1 MRSKIDVADG
11 YESVQLPAPIS
22 GNYSDGPAPAMCEGS
37 SLPLATALAQIQEL
51 SAELN
56 RLRSERERWTEQQL
70 RIMELL
76 GSKSPD
82 RIIHDLRNVL
92 NEREL
97 FRSLADLDD

>member
-1 MRSKIDVADG
+1 MRSKVDVAEG
-11 YESVQLPAPIS
+11 YDAAQLPLPLS
-22 GNYSDGPAPAMCEGS
+22 GKYSDGPAPAMCEGS

-56 RLRSERERWTEQQL
+56 RLRTERERWTEQQL
-70 RIMELL
+70 QVMELL
-76 GSKSPD
+76 ASKSPD

-97 FRSLADLDD
+97 FRSLADLGE